1 MKWFKARIFGVAF
14 FVMGLL
20 LAIHAVRRGGWW
32 WGLLWPAVSLWAA
45 GIAYLWLGPGVFGK
59 TPLGTRRL
67 HSRLILMPYCG
78 ANWLGWRLLRFV
90 VREDCW
96 NEAAPKLYIGRRAYG
111 HELPPDAGLIVD
123 LTAEFIEP
131 IAVRTGRRYVSFPIL
146 DAYIPHS
153 DEEVLILIEEL
164 GNSTESIYIHCAEG
178 HGRAAMIA
186 ALVLVHRG
194 VATDG
199 ESALAHLQKIRPRI
213 KLRPH
218 QREALERWIKLL
230 FAAAVTPRQTDE
242 NAS

>member
-1 MKWFKARIFGVAF
+1 MRWLKARFFGLAF
-14 FVMGLL
+14 FLLGVL
-20 LAIHAVRRGGWW
+20 LAGYAVKRGGYW
-32 WGLLWPAVSLWAA
+32 LFLMWPAVSLFAA
-45 GIAYLWLGPGVFGK
+45 GVAYLWLGPGVFGK
-59 TPLGTRRL
+59 LPEGGRRM

-96 NEAAPKLYIGRRAYG
+96 NEAAPKLYIGRRAYA
-111 HELPPDAGLIVD
+111 HELPPDVELIVD

-131 IAVRTGRRYVSFPIL
+131 LAVRTGRRYVSFPIL
-146 DAYIPHS
+146 DAYVPHS
-153 DEEVLILIEEL
+153 DEEVLLLVREL
-164 GNSTESIYIHCAEG
+164 GSSTESIYIHCAEG

-194 VATDG
+194 VAADG

-218 QREALERWIKLL
+218 QREALERWIILL
-230 FAAAVTPRQTDE
+230 RQ
-242 NAS
+242 SVK